1 MIVFGTEFE
10 LHVKYSKGTLMQIL
24 VNNMWTISMYEVP
37 MIAINNMRDEEYLS
51 NKMLEKMV

>member
-1 MIVFGTEFE
+1 
-10 LHVKYSKGTLMQIL
+10 MQIL

>member
-1 MIVFGTEFE
+1 VVVFGTEFE

-37 MIAINNMRDEEYLS
+37 MICINNMRDEEYLS
-51 NKMLEKMV
+51 NKMLEKMA